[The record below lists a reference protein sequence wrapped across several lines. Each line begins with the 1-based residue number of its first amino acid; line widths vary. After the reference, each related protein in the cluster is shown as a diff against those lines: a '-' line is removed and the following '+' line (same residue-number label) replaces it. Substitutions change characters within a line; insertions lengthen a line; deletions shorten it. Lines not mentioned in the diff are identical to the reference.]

1 MAVGIL
7 RVIAT
12 AAAAALVLGGCGGAA
27 DDPARTPASPATEL
41 APSPPGTTAGPT
53 TGAASASSG
62 APTDAAPPSAQDV
75 ELELLAS
82 PSGVVCDLD
91 VMDEYDAPGY
101 DGARLAK
108 CWVPD
113 PQYSAWVFDEEEGSV
128 ELACE
133 EDLVM
138 VWPYNSEMWMECE
151 PHQARDVPV
160 LAEGS
165 TSRSSGFECAI
176 GADIIECLTDD
187 GSGFGFRIGNALFEG
202 LGQ

>member
-1 MAVGIL
+1 MDLGGANL
-7 RVIAT
+7 R
-12 AAAAALVLGGCGGAA
+12 ALVLVGTLILLVGCAGT
-27 DDPARTPASPATEL
+27 DDASPAGTDT
-41 APSPPGTTAGPT
+41 APVASPTAPAAPTLGPT
-53 TGAASASSG
+53 AEDSTA
-62 APTDAAPPSAQDV
+62 AAPPSAQDV

>member
-1 MAVGIL
+1 MDLGGANLRALVLVGTLIL
-7 RVIAT
+7 LVGCAGTDDASPAGTDTAPVASPTAPAAPTLGPTAEDST
-12 AAAAALVLGGCGGAA
+12 AAAA
-27 DDPARTPASPATEL
+27 T
-41 APSPPGTTAGPT
+41 PSP
-53 TGAASASSG
+53 
-62 APTDAAPPSAQDV
+62 QDV
-75 ELELLAS
+75 DLEVFAS